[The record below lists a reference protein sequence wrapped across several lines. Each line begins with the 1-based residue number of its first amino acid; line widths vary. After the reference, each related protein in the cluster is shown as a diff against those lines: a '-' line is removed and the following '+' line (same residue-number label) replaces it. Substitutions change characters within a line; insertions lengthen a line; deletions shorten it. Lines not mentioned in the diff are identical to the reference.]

1 MTDKYQAEQRF
12 DLQLAALKEF
22 VILKIAAL
30 QAEYSKSEQNYPTRQ
45 QLNQELGG
53 MLSKEEATLKFND
66 LGRQIKI
73 IIGFLVGL
81 FMLFVADYLRR

>member
-1 MTDKYQAEQRF
+1 MTDKCQAEQRL
-12 DLQLAALKEF
+12 DLQLDALKEY
-22 VILKIAAL
+22 VNLKIQAL

-53 MLSKEEATLKFND
+53 MLSKDEANLKFND
-66 LGRQIKI
+66 LARQIKI